1 MKDLK
6 EHLMESLQINEGFGY
21 RNLKAVAKDITDI
34 FNRMKK
40 DGGYDD
46 LQSKNLDPWELFEL
60 IRKATKGD
68 ITDKELVAYFT
79 AVDDGEMWEETL
91 QPDDYKDEA
100 TLAKALAEDITMMK
114 EDGNLEEY
122 L

>member
-1 MKDLK
+1 MKNLK
-6 EHLMESLQINEGFGY
+6 EHMMESLQINEGFGY

-34 FNRMKK
+34 FNQMKS
-40 DGGYDD
+40 DGEHDG

-60 IRKATKGD
+60 IRKATKGG
-68 ITDKELVAYFT
+68 ITDADLVAYFT

-91 QPDDYKDEA
+91 QPDDYNNEA

-114 EDGNLEEY
+114 EDGGLEEY
-122 L
+122 R